1 MMDMKSQ
8 AIEKLMGVLDEL
20 LGSDAKERMKAA
32 LEKGE
37 SEEGPEIE
45 VELPEGEEVAS
56 GGSGVLALPELKEDE
71 PGSEE
76 SEMKPPRDA
85 SNVAGLS
92 VKETEVAAMPKPSMM
107 KKMRGKV

>member
-20 LGSDAKERMKAA
+20 LGGDAKARMKAA
-32 LEKGE
+32 LEKSEGE
-37 SEEGPEIE
+37 EEAPE
-45 VELPEGEEVAS
+45 VELPEGKEVAS
-56 GGSGVLALPELKEDE
+56 GGSAILALPELKDDE

-76 SEMKPPRDA
+76 SEMKPPSDA
-85 SNVAGLS
+85 SKLAGLS
-92 VKETEVAAMPKPSMM
+92 VKETEVAALPKPSMM